1 MKLHRIIPVA
11 LLFVLSSAGCPT
23 EPVEPDAGTGD
34 GGTIEQT
41 QVTAETREGF
51 TEAVQR
57 FLDVRRQNAEAR
69 QSWTAAQCQEIADL
83 FESVSDDSSNG
94 IAEAI
99 YARGVTYQQCGQHD
113 QAKEAFRKALEMK
126 ADYPPA
132 LIQLGLYALLEGNN
146 TEAENLFKKAYQ
158 ADITAYQAYINLAV
172 MAFNQGRFRPGQ
184 QAVEGAADVLI
195 GSALAVQADAVVA
208 LENLARFFFD
218 YSRSSEANQRF
229 RRFAQ
234 LVCQYA
240 ITKNALYAP
249 IYNLRGLIFLAEENI
264 RAAIS
269 DFRKATEL
277 DPDFYEAYMNYAS
290 LNLGFRGYQQAQQ
303 AYEQALR
310 IRPDSYDA
318 LIGIGVAIRGLA
330 SEQESLEG
338 DGEMIEGTRY
348 TYEMAVQK
356 YEAAKQLDAARPES
370 YFNIGL
376 IQHRFTNVTQ
386 CNGYAPA
393 IATYQEA
400 LTRCR
405 AQQANNSGVDYRALE
420 TEIQANLERAQKD
433 DETLCKMIEMEAQ
446 AAAADAAMAEA
457 ERLMR
462 EQEAAAAAA
471 AAAKGGTTPEG
482 GGTTTPPEGGTP
494 APEGGTPAPEGG
506 TPAPEGGTPAPEGA
520 ATP

>member
-1 MKLHRIIPVA
+1 MKLHQLIPVA
-11 LLFVLSSAGCPT
+11 ALFVLVAAGCPT
-23 EPVEPDAGTGD
+23 EPVTPD
-34 GGTIEQT
+34 GGGTPDGGP
-41 QVTAETREGF
+41 VTLVTEAAREGF
-51 TEAVQR
+51 TEAVSR
-57 FLDVRRQNAEAR
+57 FLDVRRTGQPWN
-69 QSWTAAQCQEIADL
+69 QAQCQEIADL
-83 FESVSDDSSNG
+83 FDDVSEEASDG

-99 YARGVTYQQCGQHD
+99 YARGVTFQQCGMHD
-113 QAKEAFRKALEMK
+113 QAKQAFQKALEMK

-132 LIQLGLYALLEGNN
+132 LIQLGVYALVAGNDA
-146 TEAENLFKKAYQ
+146 EAEALFKKAYQ

-172 MAFNQGRFRPGQ
+172 LAFTRGNFRPGQ
-184 QAVEGAADVLI
+184 ASAEGAADVLI

-218 YSRSSEANQRF
+218 YSQLSEQNQRF

-277 DPDFYEAYMNYAS
+277 DPDYYEAYLNYAS
-290 LNLGFRGYQQAQQ
+290 LNLGFRGYQQAQI

-338 DGEMIEGTRY
+338 EGEMIEGTRY
-348 TYEMAVQK
+348 TYELAIQK
-356 YEAAKQLDAARPES
+356 YEAAKVLDANRPEA
-370 YFNIGL
+370 YFNIAL
-376 IQHRFTNVTQ
+376 IQHRFTNITEPEQ
-386 CNGYAPA
+386 YDPA
-393 IATYQEA
+393 IASYREA
-400 LTRCR
+400 LNRCR
-405 AQQANNSGVDYRALE
+405 SQQANDSGIDYRELE
-420 TEIQANLERAQKD
+420 AAIQDNLTRAEKD
-433 DETLCKMIEMEAQ
+433 KETLIKMREMEAQ
-446 AAAADAAMAEA
+446 TAAADAAMAEA

-471 AAAKGGTTPEG
+471 AAAQG
-482 GGTTTPPEGGTP
+482 GGTEGGTTPPEGGTTP
-494 APEGGTPAPEGG
+494 PEGGTTPPEGG
-506 TPAPEGGTPAPEGA
+506 TTPPEGENP
-520 ATP
+520 